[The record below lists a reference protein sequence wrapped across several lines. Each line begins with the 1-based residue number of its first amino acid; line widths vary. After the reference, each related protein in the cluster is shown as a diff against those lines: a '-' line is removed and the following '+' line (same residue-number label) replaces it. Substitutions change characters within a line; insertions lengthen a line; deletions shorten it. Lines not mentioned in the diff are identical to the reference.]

1 MNSLSCS
8 THHAIIGELLSK
20 MEGQMLNDV
29 DGQEVHVGK
38 KNALGKKKILKLH
51 GSTSYIATDIL

>member
-38 KNALGKKKILKLH
+38 KTHWEKKR
-51 GSTSYIATDIL
+51 Y